1 MHKNIAGLIKHI
13 CIKNK
18 ERIAI
23 RNRQGYRTRDIT
35 YAELY
40 DKITKTSRLFEK
52 LRIKK
57 SDKILI
63 LGKNCV
69 EWVIVFLSA
78 ISQGIIG
85 VPLDTNSDTAFIKK
99 IMAQTRPKVI
109 FTSKKMKL
117 GIKTIYFDELES
129 RIRDLIPKEAQK
141 INPKDTAE
149 ILYTSGTTDIPKG
162 VVLTNEN
169 FLAGMDS
176 LTRTVKLPPLKFI
189 SVLPLSH
196 ILEQVIGLLSPLYYG
211 SSILYPAAFRPVRL
225 TEIIRNKNI
234 NAMICVPAIL
244 ESLKQPDASKN
255 LGYQFFLI
263 GIGGAKLDTTLEKY
277 WKRKCKLVV
286 QGYGL
291 TETAAL
297 VTTNT
302 LFRKKTGSVGRK
314 LPGVEIKLDNNEIL
328 VKGKNVFRDY
338 YNDKEKTKQ
347 VFTNN
352 WFRTGDLGI
361 FKWGYLY
368 IKGRKKDLIVTK
380 AGENVYPY
388 DIEKVLNSADGIKE
402 SCVIDEN
409 GSIKAIIIPGRKINP
424 EAVIKKVNLKLMP
437 KQRISAFEI
446 WPRQSFPKTP
456 VGKIKKY
463 LVKKIIKE
471 KKKPEL
477 GYGNKLM
484 QIIADITNKKPKPSS
499 TLGYDLLLDSLKRVQ
514 LITKIED
521 EFNVEI
527 AEQRIS
533 DSTTVKGIGNLIKK
547 QEKIQKFRLEKWQ
560 LNPIV
565 TCIRTIF
572 QEIFFLRITSIFS
585 HIDCKGKENLSAI
598 KEPVIFMSNHQSAF
612 DVACLLRCLPFRMR
626 KKITCVASPQRLY
639 LIPTPK
645 KFRLLMKLGNLFVK
659 IFFNMYPFG
668 NEIGLERSLDLTGEM
683 LDRGY
688 SLFVF
693 PEGRRTKNGK
703 INIFQTGT
711 GFLALNMNAK
721 IVPVKIKGLFEILP
735 ISKFWPRV
743 GRVSITF
750 GKPIEIKNVSYI
762 EATKIIEEKVK
773 GLG

>member
-1 MHKNIAGLIKHI
+1 MYENIASLIKYI
-13 CIKNK
+13 CTKNK
-18 ERIAI
+18 KRIAI
-23 RNRQGYRTRDIT
+23 RNKQGYRTRNVT

-52 LRIKK
+52 LGIKK

-63 LGKNCV
+63 LGRNCV

-78 ISQGIIG
+78 VSQGIIA
-85 VPLDTNSDTAFIKK
+85 VPLDTSSDTAFIKK
-99 IMAQTRPKVI
+99 IIAQTKPKAI
-109 FTSKKMKL
+109 FASKKIKL
-117 GIKTIYFDELES
+117 GIKTIYFDKLENN
-129 RIRDLIPKEAQK
+129 IQDLIPKEVQK
-141 INPKDTAE
+141 IAPKDTAE

-169 FLAGMDS
+169 LLASMDS
-176 LTRTVKLPPLKFI
+176 LTRAVKLPCLKFI

-196 ILEQVIGLLSPLYYG
+196 ILEQVAGLLIPLYYG
-211 SSILYPAAFRPVRL
+211 SSILYPATFRPAKL

-234 NAMICVPAIL
+234 NAVTCVPAIL
-244 ESLKQPDASKN
+244 ESLKQPNLNKN

-263 GIGGAKLDTTLEKY
+263 GIGGAKLDIDLEKY
-277 WKRKCKLVV
+277 WKRRCKLVV

-302 LFRKKTGSVGRK
+302 LFRNKTGSVGAK
-314 LPGVEIKLDNNEIL
+314 LPGIEIKLDDNEIL
-328 VKGKNVFRDY
+328 VKGKNVFKAY
-338 YNDKEKTKQ
+338 YKNKEKTKQ

-352 WFRTGDLGI
+352 WFRTGDLGV
-361 FKWGYLY
+361 FKGQYLY
-368 IKGRKKDLIVTK
+368 LMGRKKDLIVTK

-388 DIEKVLNSADGIKE
+388 DIEKVLNSMDGIKE

-409 GSIKAIIIPGRKINP
+409 GTIKAVIIPSRRIEP

-437 KQRISAFEI
+437 KQGISAFEI
-446 WPRQSFPKTP
+446 WPKQSFPKTP

-471 KKKPEL
+471 KKKPKL
-477 GYGNKLM
+477 SYGNKLV
-484 QIIADITNKKPKPSS
+484 QIVADITNKKPRPNS

-521 EFNVEI
+521 EFNIEI
-527 AEQRIS
+527 PEQKIS
-533 DSTTVKGIGNLIKK
+533 DSTTVKALEDLIKK

-565 TCIRTIF
+565 ASIRRIF
-572 QEIFFLRITSIFS
+572 QEMFFLRIISIFCHVS
-585 HIDCKGKENLSAI
+585 CKGIENISAI
-598 KEPVIFMSNHQSAF
+598 KEPVIFMPNHQSAL
-612 DVACLLRCLPFRMR
+612 DVPCLLRSLPFRMR
-626 KKITCVASPQRLY
+626 KKIACAASPSRLY
-639 LIPTPK
+639 GIPPPK
-645 KFRLLMKLGNLFVK
+645 KAKLIRKLESLFIR
-659 IFFNMYPFG
+659 IFSNTYPFG
-668 NEIGLERSLDLTGEM
+668 NEIGIERSLDLTGEV

-693 PEGRRTKNGK
+693 PEGRRTTDGK
-703 INIFQTGT
+703 IDRFQTGA

-721 IVPVKIKGLFEILP
+721 VVPVKMKGLFEILP
-735 ISKFWPRV
+735 IGKFWPRI
-743 GRVSITF
+743 GKVSITF

-762 EATKIIEEKVK
+762 EATKIIEGKVK
-773 GLG
+773 GL